1 MSLKVAIQMD
11 PIGPIN
17 INADST
23 FRIAEEA
30 QSRGYSLFYYTPD
43 KLAYQEGK
51 VTARGWPL
59 TVQRVQGNHF
69 TLGEEQEV
77 DLSTFDVV
85 WLRQDPPFDM
95 GYITTTHILDMIH
108 PKTLVVNDPFWVRN
122 YPEKLLVLNFPDL
135 TPPTMIARDLET
147 LKSFRA
153 KHGDVILKPL
163 YGNGG
168 AGVFKLSKGDGN
180 LASLHELFSGINRE
194 PLIMQKFLPDVAKG
208 DKRVILVDGEPVGA
222 INRVPAKGETRSN
235 MHVGGLLFLARGS
248 PLDLSGAV
256 SVIVRHVAAW
266 TAADD
271 VRLSLQWNQAVDLA
285 AWTGTQETSA
295 QLPPDAEAVVDEA
308 EQQQR
313 RRQHQSRR
321 RAAGSLRVLT
331 KFRELRSLTLQALD
345 EAQARTHQLVLG
357 AVSSS
362 EQSLMGT
369 ILACAACGLYAS
381 QRGRWSRTDWGLLE
395 PCTGGR
401 KRTLTRERNLDFLAR
416 GLFPQR
422 AERFRA
428 WAVSTLRSAT
438 AAEVR
443 LLLRL

>member
-30 QSRGYSLFYYTPD
+30 QSRGHSLFYYTPD

-59 TVQRVQGNHF
+59 TVQRVEGNHF
-69 TLGEEQEV
+69 TLGEEQGV

-222 INRVPAKGETRSN
+222 INRVPAEGETRSN
-235 MHVGGLLFLARGS
+235 MHVGGRPEKVALTDRDREICAAIGPLLREKGQVFVGIDVIGNWLTEINVTS
-248 PLDLSGAV
+248 PTGIQELERFDGTN
-256 SVIVRHVAAW
+256 IAAKIW
-266 TAADD
+266 
-271 VRLSLQWNQAVDLA
+271 
-285 AWTGTQETSA
+285 
-295 QLPPDAEAVVDEA
+295 EAIEA
-308 EQQQR
+308 
-313 RRQHQSRR
+313 R
-321 RAAGSLRVLT
+321 RA
-331 KFRELRSLTLQALD
+331 
-345 EAQARTHQLVLG
+345 
-357 AVSSS
+357 
-362 EQSLMGT
+362 
-369 ILACAACGLYAS
+369 
-381 QRGRWSRTDWGLLE
+381 
-395 PCTGGR
+395 
-401 KRTLTRERNLDFLAR
+401 
-416 GLFPQR
+416 
-422 AERFRA
+422 
-428 WAVSTLRSAT
+428 
-438 AAEVR
+438 
-443 LLLRL
+443 